1 MVFSRSGPCYFF
13 RVRVLVRL
21 PVKFVYMTPGL
32 YEVIHHALSPSSNP
46 ASLSIFKEPVQIV
59 VTEVTLTSFN

>member
-1 MVFSRSGPCYFF
+1 MRACWAVQGEEATGRGFF
-13 RVRVLVRL
+13 AVWA
-21 PVKFVYMTPGL
+21 
-32 YEVIHHALSPSSNP
+32 EVIHHALSPSSNP